1 MKHYRIF
8 AGLILGLVLIL
19 FTGQQISA
27 QSFLKKLKQRAE
39 DEIIDDMFG
48 DKKKTEDASFQQTSS
63 ASDVKNNSGGGLTHT
78 APDVAENISNAESA
92 FKQGSYTEARY
103 AVRQAILGIEMEIG
117 QNILEGFPETVKG
130 LNTVPENDNVASAS
144 IGFVGLI
151 IERVYRGNDQQLK
164 VTVGNDAVML
174 SSVNM
179 YLTSGAYASSSED
192 QNHKQ
197 VKFKDYRGVLAYDD
211 YSGYTLSVPFGQSSI
226 FVAEGVNFESEQE
239 IMAAANEFDLE
250 NIKNEFG
257 EQ

>member
-8 AGLILGLVLIL
+8 TGLVLGLVLVFL
-19 FTGQQISA
+19 TGQQTTA

-39 DEIIDDMFG
+39 DEIINDVFG
-48 DKKKTEDASFQQTSS
+48 ENKKTENASFQQTSS
-63 ASDVKNNSGGGLTHT
+63 ASGAKNTRGGGLTHT
-78 APDVAENISNAESA
+78 APDVAYNISNAESA

-103 AVRQAILGIEMEIG
+103 AVRQAILGLEMEIG
-117 QNILEGFPETVKG
+117 QNILEGFPVTVKG
-130 LNTVPENDNVASAS
+130 LQMVPENDNVTSMS

-179 YLTSGAYASSSED
+179 YLTSGTYASTAED

-239 IMAAANEFDLE
+239 IMAAANEFDIE
-250 NIKNEFG
+250 KIKKEFG

>member
-1 MKHYRIF
+1 MR
-8 AGLILGLVLIL
+8 L
-19 FTGQQISA
+19 S
-27 QSFLKKLKQRAE
+27 R
-39 DEIIDDMFG
+39 
-48 DKKKTEDASFQQTSS
+48 
-63 ASDVKNNSGGGLTHT
+63 
-78 APDVAENISNAESA
+78 
-92 FKQGSYTEARY
+92 
-103 AVRQAILGIEMEIG
+103 
-117 QNILEGFPETVKG
+117 
-130 LNTVPENDNVASAS
+130 AS

-174 SSVNM
+174 TSVNM
-179 YLTSGAYASSSED
+179 YLTSGAYASSAED

-239 IMAAANEFDLE
+239 IMAAANELDIE
-250 NIKNEFG
+250 KSKNEFG

>member
-1 MKHYRIF
+1 MKHYRIV
-8 AGLILGLVLIL
+8 LGLAFGLALIL
-19 FTGQQISA
+19 FAGPPISA

-39 DEIIDDMFG
+39 DEIINDVFG
-48 DKKKTEDASFQQTSS
+48 EEKKKENATFQKTSTASG
-63 ASDVKNNSGGGLTHT
+63 AKNTRGEGLTHT
-78 APDVAENISNAESA
+78 APDVMENIVSAESA
-92 FKQGSYTEARY
+92 FNQGSYTEARY

-117 QNILEGFPETVKG
+117 QNILDGFPEEVKG
-130 LNTVPENDNVASAS
+130 LRKVPENDNVSSMS

-151 IERVYRGNDQQLK
+151 IERVYRENDQQLK
-164 VTVGNDAVML
+164 VTVGNDAAML

-179 YLTSGAYASSSED
+179 YLSSGAYASTGED

-226 FVAEGVNFESEQE
+226 FVAEGVNFQDEEE
-239 IMAAANEFDLE
+239 ILAAADEFDIE
-250 NIKNEFG
+250 KIKKEFG

>member
-1 MKHYRIF
+1 MKHYQIF
-8 AGLILGLVLIL
+8 TGLVLGLVLI
-19 FTGQQISA
+19 FISGQQLSA

-39 DEIIDDMFG
+39 DEIINDVFG
-48 DKKKTEDASFQQTSS
+48 ENKKTENASFQQTSS
-63 ASDVKNNSGGGLTHT
+63 ASGAKNTRGGGLTHT
-78 APDVAENISNAESA
+78 APDVADNISNAESA

-103 AVRQAILGIEMEIG
+103 AVRQAILGVEMEIG
-117 QNILEGFPETVKG
+117 QNILEGFPETVHG
-130 LNTVPENDNVASAS
+130 LKTVPEDDNVASAS

-151 IERVYRGNDQQLK
+151 IEREYRGNDQQLK

-179 YLTSGAYASSSED
+179 YLTSGAYASTAED

-226 FVAEGVNFESEQE
+226 FVAEGVNFGSEQE
-239 IMAAANEFDLE
+239 IMAAANEFDIE
-250 NIKNEFG
+250 KIKKEFG

>member
-8 AGLILGLVLIL
+8 TGLVLGLVLIL
-19 FTGQQISA
+19 LTGQQTTA

-39 DEIIDDMFG
+39 DEIINDVFG
-48 DKKKTEDASFQQTSS
+48 EKKKTESASFQQTSS
-63 ASDVKNNSGGGLTHT
+63 SSGAKNTRGGGLTHT
-78 APDVAENISNAESA
+78 APDVSDNISNAESA

-117 QNILEGFPETVKG
+117 QNILEGFPVTVKG
-130 LNTVPENDNVASAS
+130 LKTVPEDDNVASMS

-179 YLTSGAYASSSED
+179 YLTSGAYASTAED

-197 VKFKDYRGVLAYDD
+197 VKFKDYRGVLAYDE

-226 FVAEGVNFESEQE
+226 FIAEGVNFESEQE
-239 IMAAANEFDLE
+239 IMAAANEFDIE
-250 NIKNEFG
+250 KIKKEFG

>member
-8 AGLILGLVLIL
+8 KGLVLGLAVIL
-19 FTGQQISA
+19 LMGQQTTA

-39 DEIIDDMFG
+39 DEIIDDVFG
-48 DKKKTEDASFQQTSS
+48 EKKKTGNASYQQTNS
-63 ASDVKNNSGGGLTHT
+63 ASGAKNTRGGGLTHS
-78 APDVAENISNAESA
+78 APDVVENISDAESA

-103 AVRQAILGIEMEIG
+103 AVRQAILGVEMEIG
-117 QNILEGFPETVKG
+117 QNILEGFPETVNG
-130 LNTVPENDNVASAS
+130 LKTVPENDNVTSAS

-151 IERVYRGNDQQLK
+151 IERVYHGNDQQLK
-164 VTVGNDAVML
+164 VTVGNDAAML
-174 SSVNM
+174 TSVNM
-179 YLTSGAYASSSED
+179 YLTSGAYASSAED

-226 FVAEGVNFESEQE
+226 FVAEGVNFENEQE
-239 IMAAANEFDLE
+239 IMAAANEFDIE
-250 NIKNEFG
+250 KIKNEFG

>member
-8 AGLILGLVLIL
+8 TGLALGLVLI
-19 FTGQQISA
+19 FISGQQLSA

-39 DEIIDDMFG
+39 DEMIDDVFG
-48 DKKKTEDASFQQTSS
+48 EKKKTDNASYQQTNS
-63 ASDVKNNSGGGLTHT
+63 ASGAKNTRGGGLTNT
-78 APDVAENISNAESA
+78 APDIAENIGNAASA
-92 FKQGSYTEARY
+92 FEQGSYTEARY
-103 AVRQAILGIEMEIG
+103 AVRQAILGVEMEIG
-117 QNILEGFPETVKG
+117 QNILDGFPETVSG
-130 LNTVPENDNVASAS
+130 LKTVPEDDNVASAS

-164 VTVGNDAVML
+164 VTVGNDAAML
-174 SSVNM
+174 TSVNM
-179 YLTSGAYASSSED
+179 YLTSGAYASSAED
-192 QNHKQ
+192 PNHKQ

-239 IMAAANEFDLE
+239 IMAAANEFDIE
-250 NIKNEFG
+250 KIKNEFG